1 MVLLAWLLSNGDEDE
16 GGGGGGGRGRYEDED
31 EDEGLFDDLLP
42 DFGDLI
48 PDFGG
53 IIEDIMAPLMQICK
67 SASSGM
73 IASSVC
79 LSCLL
84 FGFLMVQIILKFV

>member
-1 MVLLAWLLSNGDEDE
+1 MIPIFSSIL
-16 GGGGGGGRGRYEDED
+16 GGGGGGGILGPIL
-31 EDEGLFDDLLP
+31 G
-42 DFGDLI
+42 GGGGGSAVGGLI

-53 IIEDIMAPLMQICK
+53 MIQNTIKQIMAPIIPLAK

-79 LSCLL
+79 LSCLI